1 LSDKKEELITMMHG
15 AGGAVMNKLIKD
27 YILKFLGGGEFEV
40 PLEALDDAAVVND
53 VVLKSDSH
61 AVKPIFFPGGDIGRL
76 AISGTVNDI
85 AVLGAKPIA
94 LACGFILEEGL
105 PISDFEKIL
114 KSMKETCK
122 EAEVHVITGDTK
134 VVEHG
139 ALGGCIVNVSGIGYR
154 SKNLDHN
161 LAVVRQFRPD
171 FKARWILDSNLR
183 PGDKIIVSGTV
194 GDHGLAVLSAQEGLS
209 FGSQIKSDVKPLN
222 KLVERLLEVGG
233 IVAMKDPTRGGLS
246 NALNELSEKSKVGI
260 LVYED
265 KIPIRRDVKAACE
278 MLGIDPLEVGN
289 EGKLVIG
296 VVPEKAEDVLEALKQ
311 TEEGKDAQIIGEATR
326 EFDVVAMQTVV
337 GGKRILTPPVGDPVP
352 RIC

>member
-1 LSDKKEELITMMHG
+1 MHG

-53 VVLKSDSH
+53 IVLKSDSH

-122 EAEVHVITGDTK
+122 EAEVHVVTGDTK

-260 LVYED
+260 LVYEE

-311 TEEGKDAQIIGEATR
+311 TEEGKDAQIIGEATK